1 MYLVLKALHIIAVV
15 CWFAALF
22 YLPRLF
28 VYYTESDEIKVKEV
42 LRVMQRKLYKYIG
55 VPSAYASFF
64 FGIAIILMHPETYL
78 GQVWLQLKI
87 LLILFLLLFHLQCG
101 RYVKLFQKGVSV
113 QKTSRYFRIFNEVPT
128 IILLSVVFL
137 AVLKPF

>member
-1 MYLVLKALHIIAVV
+1 MYLVFKALHIIAVV

-55 VPSAYASFF
+55 TPAAYATFL
-64 FGIAIILMHPETYL
+64 FGVAIILMNPEVYL
-78 GQVWLQLKI
+78 GQMWLQLKI
-87 LLILFLLLFHLQCG
+87 LLVLVLLLFHLQCG
-101 RYVKLFQKGVSV
+101 RYVKFFQNGVST
-113 QKTSRYFRIFNEVPT
+113 QKSSRYFRIFNEVPT
-128 IILLSVVFL
+128 FILFAVVFL
-137 AVLKPF
+137 AILKPL